1 MSRRQNNQLPNNL
14 PQLQNLIKRDPE
26 SYKEE
31 FLQQMRHF
39 NSTLQVFELTPTEF
53 NENLHELIMFLAQVA
68 KCYPEDLAN
77 YPQTLIDLLRKH
89 STVLNTD
96 MRLSF
101 CRALILLRHKDLL
114 EPAVLLQ
121 LCFDLLRCQ
130 DKALRKFLKDHIVS
144 DLKAVNSKHKDVRLN
159 TTMQNFM
166 FTMLKDSNKI
176 AAKTSLDVMIELY
189 RKNAW
194 RDAKTVNVIGT
205 ACFSDITKLMVTAV
219 KFFLGNDEE
228 EEEEDS
234 DDDDIPDLKD
244 VKMANKFNK
253 KTRKRQRFLEN
264 VKKAHKK
271 KKKKNQVESY
281 NFSALHLIHDP
292 QGFAEKIFKKMESLK
307 EKFEVKMLYLDLV
320 SRLIGTHQLILL
332 NYYPYVAR
340 FITPHQREVI
350 HILQYTAHSAHE
362 LVPPDSMEPVV
373 RAIVNNFVTERN
385 SGEVM
390 AIGKINLLSSFY
402 VYST

>member
-114 EPAVLLQ
+114 QPAVLLQ

-176 AAKTSLDVMIELY
+176 AAKTSLDVM
-189 RKNAW
+189 
-194 RDAKTVNVIGT
+194 TVG
-205 ACFSDITKLMVTAV
+205 
-219 KFFLGNDEE
+219 
-228 EEEEDS
+228 ED
-234 DDDDIPDLKD
+234 
-244 VKMANKFNK
+244 
-253 KTRKRQRFLEN
+253 
-264 VKKAHKK
+264 
-271 KKKKNQVESY
+271 
-281 NFSALHLIHDP
+281 
-292 QGFAEKIFKKMESLK
+292 FK
-307 EKFEVKMLYLDLV
+307 
-320 SRLIGTHQLILL
+320 
-332 NYYPYVAR
+332 
-340 FITPHQREVI
+340 
-350 HILQYTAHSAHE
+350 
-362 LVPPDSMEPVV
+362 
-373 RAIVNNFVTERN
+373 
-385 SGEVM
+385 
-390 AIGKINLLSSFY
+390 
-402 VYST
+402 